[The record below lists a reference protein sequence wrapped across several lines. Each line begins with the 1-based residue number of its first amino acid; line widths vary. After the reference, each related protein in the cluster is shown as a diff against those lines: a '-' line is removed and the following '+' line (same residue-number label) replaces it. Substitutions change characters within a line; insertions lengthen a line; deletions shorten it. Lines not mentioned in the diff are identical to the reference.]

1 MKKRNL
7 LILACGALLAGATLT
22 ACSSNQSKVGI
33 GIDQVKTV
41 GFMQLANENKER
53 IWFDVNDSN
62 SDGEI
67 SKDDTITD
75 IYIIKSGKMFIYNV
89 PNLELKDIK
98 DKNEAEIKKLAYEED
113 EKYFEENLK
122 AAIERWEY
130 KVSSAQSGLEEWQRP
145 ESIQAMREDP
155 SLIWHQFPDL
165 EVSNV
170 DELLVKLAEE
180 VENRKNILE
189 KYKNLNYSDY
199 SKLNMGKDIK
209 AIVETDSSGNNVV
222 SEKFDVYLIDSNVYL
237 DRLDDST
244 SELQTYTIVLKNQ
257 VSGEIFDKFYTGYS
271 FSRDSFLI
279 TSSLDKNVTL
289 GFDTLDTK
297 NVTEE

>member
-22 ACSSNQSKVGI
+22 ACSSNQSSVGI
-33 GIDQVKTV
+33 GIDQAKTV

-53 IWFDVNDSN
+53 IWFKVSDSN

-75 IYIIKSGKMFIYNV
+75 IYIIKSGKMVTYNV
-89 PNLELKDIK
+89 RNLELKDIK

-113 EKYFEENLK
+113 EKYFEEELK
-122 AAIERWEY
+122 SVIERWEF
-130 KVSSAQSGLEEWQRP
+130 KVSSAQSALEGWQSP
-145 ESIQAMREDP
+145 ESIQALRENP
-155 SLIWHQFPDL
+155 SLIWDQFPDL

-170 DELLVKLAEE
+170 DELLVKLADE
-180 VENRKNILE
+180 VENIKNVLE

-199 SKLNMGKDIK
+199 SKLYMGKDIK

-222 SEKFDVYLIDSNVYL
+222 SEKFDVYLNSPNLYL
-237 DRLDDST
+237 TNLDEST

-257 VSGEIFDKFYTGYS
+257 VSGEIYDKFYTGYS
-271 FSRDSFLI
+271 FSGDSFLI